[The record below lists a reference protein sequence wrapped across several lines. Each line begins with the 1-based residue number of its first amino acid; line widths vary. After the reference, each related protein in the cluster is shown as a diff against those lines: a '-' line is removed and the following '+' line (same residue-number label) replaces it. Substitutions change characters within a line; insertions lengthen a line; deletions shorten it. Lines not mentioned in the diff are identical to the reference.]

1 MKIKVSEPDGPYS
14 AELDPGVMN
23 VTLEEV
29 FNGVKFVTKD
39 GECLSV
45 CMRDSGFEVHYFS
58 ENKVSRAVS
67 PAFDTGWIEFKRGV
81 VKTSDNV
88 DLLEDE

>member
-58 ENKVSRAVS
+58 ESEPNK
-67 PAFDTGWIEFKRGV
+67 FDLGWTTF
-81 VKTSDNV
+81 
-88 DLLEDE
+88 DEGSITPKCEHLG